1 LDISPRKLK
10 ITFIDHVAIVTF
22 ELNETH
28 ATGRRTIIFRKEN
41 GVFLIYY
48 MHAPKIENPE

>member
-1 LDISPRKLK
+1 LDISPQKLK
-10 ITFIDHVAIVTF
+10 ISFIEHVAIVTF

-41 GVFLIYY
+41 GVFLIYH
-48 MHAPKIENPE
+48 MHASKIENPE